1 MQRQRI
7 AGFVKRHR
15 GYGFWEVAAGLF
27 LLAALMIV
35 LLRVT
40 PGYLEYL
47 SVKDV
52 VARVASE
59 SQANESTVV
68 DVKLQLA
75 KLLKNNQVTGIS
87 IDDIEVYR
95 ERGIIVIDARYELR
109 FPLFWIFDGVM
120 KFDDLLFES
129 DQKGQP

>member
-1 MQRQRI
+1 
-7 AGFVKRHR
+7 
-15 GYGFWEVAAGLF
+15 

-52 VARVASE
+52 VAGVAAE

-75 KLLKNNQVTGIS
+75 KLLKTNQVTGIN

-95 ERGIIVIDARYELR
+95 ERGIIIIDARYELR

-129 DQKGQP
+129 DQKGQS

>member
-7 AGFVKRHR
+7 AGFVKRQR

-47 SVKDV
+47 SVNDV

-59 SQANESTVV
+59 SQATESTVV

-75 KLLKNNQVTGIS
+75 KLLKTNQVTGIN
-87 IDDIEVYR
+87 INDIEVYR
-95 ERGIIVIDARYELR
+95 ERGIIIIDARYELR

-129 DQKGQP
+129 DQKGQS